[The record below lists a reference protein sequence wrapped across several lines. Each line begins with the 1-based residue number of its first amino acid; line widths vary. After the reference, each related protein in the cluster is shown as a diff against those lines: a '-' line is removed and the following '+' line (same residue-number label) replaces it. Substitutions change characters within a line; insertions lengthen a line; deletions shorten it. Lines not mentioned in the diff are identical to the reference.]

1 MRIIEEP
8 KHFTN
13 FGELKLGDVF
23 NYDGVWYIKIDTV
36 QSEMSNFNAVNL
48 ETGIS
53 AYITQYSE
61 VEYQDVELRVKE
73 F

>member
-1 MRIIEEP
+1 MKIIEEP

-23 NYDGVWYIKIDTV
+23 NYDGVWYIKINTV
-36 QSEMSNFNAVNL
+36 QSEMSHFNAVDL
-48 ETGIS
+48 DTGILD
-53 AYITQYSE
+53 YISPESE
-61 VEYQDVELRVKE
+61 VDYQDVELRVKE

>member
-1 MRIIEEP
+1 MKIIEEP

-36 QSEMSNFNAVNL
+36 QSEMSHFNAVDL
-48 ETGIS
+48 DTGILD
-53 AYITQYSE
+53 YISPESE
-61 VEYQDVELRVKE
+61 VDYQDVELRVKG

>member
-36 QSEMSNFNAVNL
+36 QSEMSHFNAVNL
-48 ETGIS
+48 ETGIPI
-53 AYITQYSE
+53 YITQYSE
-61 VEYQDVELRVKE
+61 VEYQDVELRVKG